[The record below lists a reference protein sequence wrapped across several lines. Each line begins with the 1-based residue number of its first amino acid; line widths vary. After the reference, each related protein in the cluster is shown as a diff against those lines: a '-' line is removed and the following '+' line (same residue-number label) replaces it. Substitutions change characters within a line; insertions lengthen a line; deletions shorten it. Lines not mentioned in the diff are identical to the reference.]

1 MFFGKTTPKSG
12 AIRTHSRILRTPSY
26 DRMSTAPLHEAED
39 PRMFHSTRMP
49 SLPTA
54 STTAPRSPRTSD
66 EVLDALLHL
75 TARLTEPL
83 ALEAYLQHVTDTALY
98 MLDGDHASLRLLDA
112 DVERLLSSARSGVG
126 KDGPPIE
133 FRVRQGVLGW
143 VIEHGESV
151 RIDDVELDPRFQQNM
166 AQPYA
171 IRSMI
176 LEPVWSADRVTG
188 VLSVSSPKVSAFDE
202 LDQLRLRLLANCSAP
217 AIERAR
223 LERLALFDQQTLAF
237 AHHYLGPRLEEEL
250 ERSRRSRAPVSVLLM
265 DLDHFKSVNDTFG
278 HAAGDD
284 ALKQFGDLVRAQ
296 VRRVDVFVRRGG
308 EEFVLIMPATDETE
322 ADATAVRIRRLL
334 EETPMQFSGGNT
346 HVQTVSIGV
355 ATWDGRETATALEAR
370 ADAAMYEAK
379 RAGRNRVVSSLPPK

>member
-1 MFFGKTTPKSG
+1 
-12 AIRTHSRILRTPSY
+12 
-26 DRMSTAPLHEAED
+26 
-39 PRMFHSTRMP
+39 MFHSTRMA
-49 SLPTA
+49 SLVKGSSRP
-54 STTAPRSPRTSD
+54 PRTSD

-112 DVERLLSSARSGVG
+112 DALRLLSSARSGVG
-126 KDGPPIE
+126 KDGPPVE
-133 FRVRQGVLGW
+133 FRVRQGLLGW

-151 RIDDVELDPRFQQNM
+151 RIDDVELDARFQPNM
-166 AQPYA
+166 AQPYS
-171 IRSMI
+171 IRSII
-176 LEPVWSADRVTG
+176 LEPVWSGGQVTG
-188 VLSVSSPKVSAFDE
+188 VLSVSSPKVAAFDE
-202 LDQLRLRLLANCSAP
+202 LDQLRLRLLANCSSP
-217 AIERAR
+217 AIEKAR

-237 AHHYLGPRLEEEL
+237 AHHYLRPRLDEEL
-250 ERSRRSRAPVSVLLM
+250 ERSRRSRTPLSVLLM

-308 EEFVLIMPATDETE
+308 EEFVLIMPSTDETE
-322 ADATAVRIRRLL
+322 ADATAARIRKLL
-334 EETPMQFSGGNT
+334 EATPMEFSTGRK

-355 ATWDGRETATALEAR
+355 ATWDGHESAESLEAR

-379 RAGRNRVVSSLPPK
+379 RAGRNRVVTSSMPPK